1 MKEKIGFVGLGIM
14 GKPMASN
21 MLEAEYSVNAYY
33 LISENL
39 SSLAEKGAGISSSP
53 KEVAENSDVIIVMVQ
68 NSPQSENAILGENG
82 ILNGATKGNLIIDMS
97 SISPLVSQKIA
108 KECEK
113 KGVEFIDAPVSGGEP
128 GAIEGTL
135 AIMVGGNSSSFE
147 RSKPI
152 LEILGSSSV
161 LCGDIGAGNFTKLAN
176 QIIVGA
182 NIHALSEALVLT
194 TKAGLDPET
203 VFNAIKGGL
212 AGSNVMNAKAP
223 MMFNRNFDPGFRIE
237 LHLKDITNAIQ
248 TANELNVPLQVTAN
262 LHQVLTSL
270 VLNGKGKLDH
280 SGILQ
285 FVEEQSTIEVKK

>member
-21 MLEAEYSVNAYY
+21 MLKAEYSVNAYD

-39 SSLAEKGAGISSSP
+39 NSLAEKGADISSSP
-53 KEVAENSDVIIVMVQ
+53 KEVAKNSDVIIVMVQ

-82 ILNGATKGNLIIDMS
+82 ILNGSTKGNLIIDMS

-135 AIMVGGNSSSFE
+135 AIMVGGNSPSFE

-152 LEILGSSSV
+152 FEILGSSSV

-212 AGSNVMNAKAP
+212 AGSNVMNTKAP

>member
-1 MKEKIGFVGLGIM
+1 MNFKRIFFGTVLSFALFCVN
-14 GKPMASN
+14 S
-21 MLEAEYSVNAYY
+21 YSEVVNKVYV
-33 LISENL
+33 EGN
-39 SSLAEKGAGISSSP
+39 KRISS
-53 KEVAENSDVIIVMVQ
+53 ETII
-68 NSPQSENAILGENG
+68 I
-82 ILNGATKGNLIIDMS
+82 
-97 SISPLVSQKIA
+97 
-108 KECEK
+108 
-113 KGVEFIDAPVSGGEP
+113 F
-128 GAIEGTL
+128 
-135 AIMVGGNSSSFE
+135 
-147 RSKPI
+147 
-152 LEILGSSSV
+152 
-161 LCGDIGAGNFTKLAN
+161 GDIGAGNFTKLAN

-194 TKAGLDPET
+194 TKAGLAPET

-248 TANELNVPLQVTAN
+248 TANELNVPMQVTAN

>member
-21 MLEAEYSVNAYY
+21 LLDAEYSVNAYD
-33 LISENL
+33 LISKNL
-39 SSLAEKGAGISSSP
+39 DSLLEKGIDSSASP

-82 ILNGATKGNLIIDMS
+82 ILNGASKGNLIIDMS
-97 SISPLVSQKIA
+97 SISPLVSQKISN
-108 KECEK
+108 ECEK
-113 KGVEFIDAPVSGGEP
+113 KGVDFIDAPVSGGEP

-147 RSKPI
+147 RAKPVF
-152 LEILGSSSV
+152 EILGSSSV

-212 AGSNVMNAKAP
+212 AGSNVMNTKAP
-223 MMFNRNFDPGFRIE
+223 MMFNRNFDDYFNPI
-237 LHLKDITNAIQ
+237 HCT
-248 TANELNVPLQVTAN
+248 V
-262 LHQVLTSL
+262 S
-270 VLNGKGKLDH
+270 
-280 SGILQ
+280 
-285 FVEEQSTIEVKK
+285 